1 MYQPTFAS
9 LAYEGKK
16 KQTKREKFLSE
27 MDQVVPWRELKRRI
41 SPFYPKA
48 GGGRRPMPLEMMI
61 RIHFMQQWF
70 KLSDPAMEDAL
81 YDIESMRRFAG
92 IELGRDPVPDET
104 TILKF
109 RHLLEKHDLAAKL
122 FRVTLKHLEDRG
134 LFLREGTIVDATL
147 VDAPSYT
154 KNKEKK
160 RDPQMTQ
167 TGKGN
172 QWCFGMKAH
181 TGTDPHRLVVHTVVA
196 TTASVHDSTVM
207 DDLLHGE
214 EEDVLQSIFPVGP
227 GRFQSQEC
235 DTSRPE

>member
-1 MYQPTFAS
+1 M
-9 LAYEGKK
+9 G
-16 KQTKREKFLSE
+16 
-27 MDQVVPWRELKRRI
+27 
-41 SPFYPKA
+41 
-48 GGGRRPMPLEMMI
+48 
-61 RIHFMQQWF
+61 
-70 KLSDPAMEDAL
+70 
-81 YDIESMRRFAG
+81 
-92 IELGRDPVPDET
+92 
-104 TILKF
+104 
-109 RHLLEKHDLAAKL
+109 
-122 FRVTLKHLEDRG
+122 
-134 LFLREGTIVDATL
+134 
-147 VDAPSYT
+147 DAPPST
-154 KNKEKK
+154 KSKEKK